1 MKIDMVMFYQNFEF
15 LIKMVLAT
23 VMGVII
29 GFERKSR
36 NKGAGIRTH
45 AIVSLASA
53 LMMIVSKYGFFDI
66 VEYDAARVAAQVVS
80 GIGFLGTG
88 LIFIKNNAVNG
99 LTTAAGIWA
108 TAGIGL
114 AMGAGLYAVAIFGTL
129 LIVIIQIL
137 MHKDT
142 FLSKEHLTITF
153 EISLEDSFNTIR
165 EIRNCL
171 ERFKLEIQNVEI
183 IKKSRTV
190 IVRFYTFVPADF
202 EREHLEDLIFDDE
215 RVRKIEM

>member
-1 MKIDMVMFYQNFEF
+1 MNIDMNLILQNIEF

-23 VMGVII
+23 VMGAII

-36 NKGAGIRTH
+36 NKEAGIRTH
-45 AIVSLASA
+45 SIVALASA
-53 LMMIVSKYGFFDI
+53 LMMIISKYGFFDI
-66 VEYDAARVAAQVVS
+66 IEFDAARVAAQVVS

-88 LIFIKNNAVNG
+88 LIFIKNNSVNG

-114 AMGAGLYAVAIFGTL
+114 AMGAGLYAVAICGTL
-129 LIVIIQIL
+129 LIVIVQIL
-137 MHKDT
+137 MYKDA
-142 FLSKEHLTITF
+142 FLNKDHLTITF
-153 EISLEDSFNTIR
+153 EVSLEDSFNTIR
-165 EIRNCL
+165 EIRSCL

-183 IKKSRTV
+183 VKKSRSV
-190 IVRFYTFVPADF
+190 IVRFYTFVPVDF

-215 RVRKIEM
+215 RVKKIEM

>member
-114 AMGAGLYAVAIFGTL
+114 AMGAGLYAVAVFGTL

-142 FLSKEHLTITF
+142 FLSKDHLTITF
-153 EISLEDSFNTIR
+153 EISLEDSFSTIR

>member
-1 MKIDMVMFYQNFEF
+1 
-15 LIKMVLAT
+15 
-23 VMGVII
+23 
-29 GFERKSR
+29 
-36 NKGAGIRTH
+36 
-45 AIVSLASA
+45 
-53 LMMIVSKYGFFDI
+53 MIVSKYGFFDI

-142 FLSKEHLTITF
+142 FLSKDHLTITF

>member
-1 MKIDMVMFYQNFEF
+1 MDIYMGMIFQNFEF

-23 VMGVII
+23 VMGAII

-36 NKGAGIRTH
+36 NKEAGIRTH

-66 VEYDAARVAAQVVS
+66 IEFDAARVAAQVVS

-88 LIFIKNNAVNG
+88 LIFVKNNAVNG

-129 LIVIIQIL
+129 LIVIVQIL

-142 FLSKEHLTITF
+142 FLSKDHLTITF

-165 EIRNCL
+165 EIRSCL

-183 IKKSRTV
+183 FKKSRTV

-202 EREHLEDLIFDDE
+202 EREHLEDLIFDDK

>member
-53 LMMIVSKYGFFDI
+53 LVMIVSKYGFFDI

-142 FLSKEHLTITF
+142 FLSKDHLTITF

>member
-53 LMMIVSKYGFFDI
+53 LMTIVSKYGFFDI

-142 FLSKEHLTITF
+142 FLSKDHLTITF

>member
-1 MKIDMVMFYQNFEF
+1 MKIDMVIFYQNFEF

-142 FLSKEHLTITF
+142 FLSKDHLTITF

>member
-1 MKIDMVMFYQNFEF
+1 MDLYMDLIFQNFEF

-23 VMGVII
+23 IMGAII

-36 NKGAGIRTH
+36 NKEAGIRTH
-45 AIVSLASA
+45 SIVALASA
-53 LMMIVSKYGFFDI
+53 LMMIISKYGFFDI
-66 VEYDAARVAAQVVS
+66 DKYDAARIASQVVS

-88 LIFIKNNAVNG
+88 LIFIKNNSVNG

-114 AMGAGLYAVAIFGTL
+114 AMGAGLYAVAICGTL
-129 LIVIIQIL
+129 LIVIVQIL
-137 MHKDT
+137 MYKDA
-142 FLSKEHLTITF
+142 FLNKDHLTITF
-153 EISLEDSFNTIR
+153 EVSLEDSFNTIR
-165 EIRNCL
+165 EIRSCL

-183 IKKSRTV
+183 LKKSKSV
-190 IVRFYTFVPADF
+190 IVRFYTFVPVDF

-215 RVRKIEM
+215 RVKKIEM

>member
-1 MKIDMVMFYQNFEF
+1 MDLYMDLIFQNFEF

-23 VMGVII
+23 VMGAII

-36 NKGAGIRTH
+36 NKEAGIRTH
-45 AIVSLASA
+45 SIVALASA
-53 LMMIVSKYGFFDI
+53 LMMIISKYGFFDMDK
-66 VEYDAARVAAQVVS
+66 YDAARIASQVVS

-88 LIFIKNNAVNG
+88 LIFIKNNSVNG

-114 AMGAGLYAVAIFGTL
+114 AMGAGLYAVAICGTL
-129 LIVIIQIL
+129 LIVIVQIL
-137 MHKDT
+137 MYKDA
-142 FLSKEHLTITF
+142 FLNKDHLTITF
-153 EISLEDSFNTIR
+153 EVSLEDSFNTIR

-171 ERFKLEIQNVEI
+171 ERFKLEVQNVEI
-183 IKKSRTV
+183 VKKSRSV
-190 IVRFYTFVPADF
+190 IVRFYTVVPVDF

>member
-53 LMMIVSKYGFFDI
+53 LMMILSKYGYFDI

-142 FLSKEHLTITF
+142 FLSKDHLTITF

-202 EREHLEDLIFDDE
+202 EREHLEDLIFDDK

>member
-1 MKIDMVMFYQNFEF
+1 MNIDIIFQNIEF

-23 VMGVII
+23 SMGAII

-36 NKGAGIRTH
+36 NKEAGIRTH
-45 AIVSLASA
+45 AIVCLASA
-53 LMMIVSKYGFFDI
+53 LMVIVSKYGFFD
-66 VEYDAARVAAQVVS
+66 VGNYDAARVAAQVVS
-80 GIGFLGTG
+80 GIGFLGAG

-99 LTTAAGIWA
+99 LTTAAGVWA

-129 LIVIIQIL
+129 LIVIIQTL

-142 FLSKEHLTITF
+142 FLNKDHLTITF
-153 EISLEDSFNTIR
+153 EIELEDSFNSIR
-165 EIRNCL
+165 EIRSCL

-183 IKKSRTV
+183 IKKNRFV
-190 IVRFYTFVPADF
+190 IVNF
-202 EREHLEDLIFDDE
+202 
-215 RVRKIEM
+215 

>member
-1 MKIDMVMFYQNFEF
+1 MD
-15 LIKMVLAT
+15 
-23 VMGVII
+23 
-29 GFERKSR
+29 
-36 NKGAGIRTH
+36 
-45 AIVSLASA
+45 
-53 LMMIVSKYGFFDI
+53 FFDI

-142 FLSKEHLTITF
+142 FLSKDHLTITF

>member
-23 VMGVII
+23 VIGVII

-142 FLSKEHLTITF
+142 FLSKDHLTITF

>member
-142 FLSKEHLTITF
+142 FLSKDHLTITF
-153 EISLEDSFNTIR
+153 EISLEDSFSTIR

-215 RVRKIEM
+215 RVKKIEM

>member
-1 MKIDMVMFYQNFEF
+1 MNIDIIFQNIEF

-23 VMGVII
+23 SMGAII

-36 NKGAGIRTH
+36 NKEAGIRTH
-45 AIVSLASA
+45 AIVCLASA
-53 LMMIVSKYGFFDI
+53 LMVIVSKYGFFD
-66 VEYDAARVAAQVVS
+66 VGNYDAARVAAQVVS
-80 GIGFLGTG
+80 GIGFLGAG

-99 LTTAAGIWA
+99 LTTAAGVWA

-114 AMGAGLYAVAIFGTL
+114 AMGAV
-129 LIVIIQIL
+129 
-137 MHKDT
+137 HKDT
-142 FLSKEHLTITF
+142 FLNKDHLTITF
-153 EISLEDSFNTIR
+153 EIELEDSFNSIR

-183 IKKSRTV
+183 IKKNRFV
-190 IVRFYTFVPADF
+190 IVKFYTVVPLDF

-215 RVRKIEM
+215 RVKKIEM

>member
-88 LIFIKNNAVNG
+88 IIFIKNNAVNG

-142 FLSKEHLTITF
+142 FLSKDHLTITF

-202 EREHLEDLIFDDE
+202 EREHLEDLIFDDK

>member
-1 MKIDMVMFYQNFEF
+1 MNIDIIFQNIEF

-23 VMGVII
+23 SMGAII

-36 NKGAGIRTH
+36 NKEAGIRTH
-45 AIVSLASA
+45 AIVCLASA
-53 LMMIVSKYGFFDI
+53 LMVIVSKYGFFD
-66 VEYDAARVAAQVVS
+66 VGNYDAARVAAQVVS
-80 GIGFLGTG
+80 GIGFLGAG

-99 LTTAAGIWA
+99 LTTAAGVWA

-129 LIVIIQIL
+129 LIVIIQTL

-142 FLSKEHLTITF
+142 FLNKDHLTITF
-153 EISLEDSFNTIR
+153 EIELEDSFNSIR

-171 ERFKLEIQNVEI
+171 ERFKLEIQNVES
-183 IKKSRTV
+183 IKKNRFV
-190 IVRFYTFVPADF
+190 IVKFYTVVPLDF

-215 RVRKIEM
+215 RVKKIEM

>member
-53 LMMIVSKYGFFDI
+53 LMMIVSKYGFLDVI
-66 VEYDAARVAAQVVS
+66 S
-80 GIGFLGTG
+80 
-88 LIFIKNNAVNG
+88 
-99 LTTAAGIWA
+99 
-108 TAGIGL
+108 AGIGL

-142 FLSKEHLTITF
+142 FLSKDHLTITF
-153 EISLEDSFNTIR
+153 EISLDDSFNTIR

-202 EREHLEDLIFDDE
+202 EREHLEDLIFDDK

>member
-1 MKIDMVMFYQNFEF
+1 MDIDMNLIFQNLDF
-15 LIKMVLAT
+15 LIKMFLAT
-23 VMGVII
+23 VMGAII

-36 NKGAGIRTH
+36 NKEAGIRTH
-45 AIVSLASA
+45 AIVALASA
-53 LMMIVSKYGFFDI
+53 LIMIVSKYGFFDSDK
-66 VEYDAARVAAQVVS
+66 YDAARIASQVVS

-114 AMGAGLYAVAIFGTL
+114 AMGAGLYAVAICGTL
-129 LIVIIQIL
+129 LIVIVQIL

-142 FLSKEHLTITF
+142 FLSKDHLTITF

-165 EIRNCL
+165 EIRSCL

-183 IKKSRTV
+183 LKKSKSV

-215 RVRKIEM
+215 RVKKIEM

>member
-1 MKIDMVMFYQNFEF
+1 MDIYMGMIFQNFEF

-23 VMGVII
+23 VMGAII

-36 NKGAGIRTH
+36 NKEAGIRTH

-66 VEYDAARVAAQVVS
+66 IEFDAARVAAQVVS

-88 LIFIKNNAVNG
+88 LIFVKNNAVNG

-129 LIVIIQIL
+129 LIVIVQIL

-142 FLSKEHLTITF
+142 FLSKDHLTITF

-183 IKKSRTV
+183 LKKSRTV

-202 EREHLEDLIFDDE
+202 EREHLEDLIFDDK

>member
-1 MKIDMVMFYQNFEF
+1 MNIDIIFQNIEF

-23 VMGVII
+23 SMGAII

-36 NKGAGIRTH
+36 NKEAGIRTH
-45 AIVSLASA
+45 AIVALASA
-53 LMMIVSKYGFFDI
+53 LMIIVSKYGFFD
-66 VEYDAARVAAQVVS
+66 VDEYDAARVAAQVVS
-80 GIGFLGTG
+80 GIGFLGAG

-99 LTTAAGIWA
+99 LTTAAGVWA

-114 AMGAGLYAVAIFGTL
+114 AMGAGLYAVAVFGTL
-129 LIVIIQIL
+129 LIVIVQIL

-142 FLSKEHLTITF
+142 FLNKDHLTITF
-153 EISLEDSFNTIR
+153 EIGLEDSFNTIR

-183 IKKSRTV
+183 LKKSKSV
-190 IVRFYTFVPADF
+190 IVKFHTVVPLDF

-215 RVRKIEM
+215 RVKKIEM

>member
-142 FLSKEHLTITF
+142 FLSKDHLTITF
-153 EISLEDSFNTIR
+153 EISLEDSFSTIR

>member
-1 MKIDMVMFYQNFEF
+1 MNIDIIFQNIEF

-23 VMGVII
+23 SMGAII

-36 NKGAGIRTH
+36 NKEAGIRTH
-45 AIVSLASA
+45 AIVCLASA
-53 LMMIVSKYGFFDI
+53 LMVIVSKYGFFD
-66 VEYDAARVAAQVVS
+66 VGNYDAARVAAQVVS
-80 GIGFLGTG
+80 GIGFLGAG

-99 LTTAAGIWA
+99 LTTAAGVWA

-129 LIVIIQIL
+129 LIVIIQTL

-142 FLSKEHLTITF
+142 FLNKDHLTITF
-153 EISLEDSFNTIR
+153 EIELEDSFNSIR
-165 EIRNCL
+165 EIRSCL

>member
-1 MKIDMVMFYQNFEF
+1 
-15 LIKMVLAT
+15 
-23 VMGVII
+23 
-29 GFERKSR
+29 
-36 NKGAGIRTH
+36 
-45 AIVSLASA
+45 
-53 LMMIVSKYGFFDI
+53 MIVSKYGFFDI

-142 FLSKEHLTITF
+142 FLSKDHLTITF
-153 EISLEDSFNTIR
+153 EISLEDSFSTIR

>member
-1 MKIDMVMFYQNFEF
+1 
-15 LIKMVLAT
+15 
-23 VMGVII
+23 
-29 GFERKSR
+29 
-36 NKGAGIRTH
+36 
-45 AIVSLASA
+45 
-53 LMMIVSKYGFFDI
+53 
-66 VEYDAARVAAQVVS
+66 
-80 GIGFLGTG
+80 
-88 LIFIKNNAVNG
+88 
-99 LTTAAGIWA
+99 
-108 TAGIGL
+108 
-114 AMGAGLYAVAIFGTL
+114 MGAGLYAVAIFGTL

-142 FLSKEHLTITF
+142 FLSKDHLTITF

>member
-1 MKIDMVMFYQNFEF
+1 MNIDMNLILQNIEF

-23 VMGVII
+23 VMGAII

-36 NKGAGIRTH
+36 NKEAGIRTH

-53 LMMIVSKYGFFDI
+53 LMMIISKYGFFDI
-66 VEYDAARVAAQVVS
+66 IEFDAARVAAQVVS

-88 LIFIKNNAVNG
+88 LIFIKNNSVNG

-114 AMGAGLYAVAIFGTL
+114 AMGAGLYAVAICGTL
-129 LIVIIQIL
+129 LIVIVQIL
-137 MHKDT
+137 MYKDA
-142 FLSKEHLTITF
+142 FLNKDHLTITF
-153 EISLEDSFNTIR
+153 EVSLEDSFNTIR
-165 EIRNCL
+165 EIRSCL

-183 IKKSRTV
+183 VKKSRSV
-190 IVRFYTFVPADF
+190 IVRFYTFVPVDF

-215 RVRKIEM
+215 RVKKIEM

>member
-1 MKIDMVMFYQNFEF
+1 MK
-15 LIKMVLAT
+15 IKMVLAT

-142 FLSKEHLTITF
+142 FLSKDHLTITF

>member
-142 FLSKEHLTITF
+142 FLSKDHLTITF
-153 EISLEDSFNTIR
+153 EISLDDSFNTIR

-202 EREHLEDLIFDDE
+202 EREHLEDLIFDDK

>member
-142 FLSKEHLTITF
+142 FLSKDHLTITF

-202 EREHLEDLIFDDE
+202 EREQLEDLIFDDE

>member
-1 MKIDMVMFYQNFEF
+1 MDIYMGIIFQNFEF

-23 VMGVII
+23 VMGAII

-36 NKGAGIRTH
+36 NKEAGIRTH

-66 VEYDAARVAAQVVS
+66 IEFDAARVAAQVVS

-88 LIFIKNNAVNG
+88 LIFVKNNAVNG

-129 LIVIIQIL
+129 LIVIVQIL

-142 FLSKEHLTITF
+142 FLSKDHLTITF

-183 IKKSRTV
+183 LKKSRTV

-202 EREHLEDLIFDDE
+202 EREHLEDLIFDDK